1 MWCSFIFV
9 FVSVFPHVDIGSSE
23 VIFVIGR
30 ILPVFKLK
38 VSFVDF
44 KRSFFFLTL
53 TVNSVVDNVFLQVA
67 AEQAILFLLVVN
79 WGFELVYLH

>member
-1 MWCSFIFV
+1 MWCSFIFI
-9 FVSVFPHVDIGSSE
+9 FISVFPHVDIGSSE
-23 VIFVIGR
+23 IIFVIGR
-30 ILPVFKLK
+30 ILPVFKFE

-44 KRSFFFLTL
+44 KRSFFFTL

-79 WGFELVYLH
+79 WGFEFVYLH

>member
-1 MWCSFIFV
+1 MWCSFIFI
-9 FVSVFPHVDIGSSE
+9 FISVFPHVDIGSSE
-23 VIFVIGR
+23 IIFVIGR
-30 ILPVFKLK
+30 ILPVFKLE

-44 KRSFFFLTL
+44 KRSFFFTL

-79 WGFELVYLH
+79 WGFEFVYLH